1 MHRILVATQAGS
13 EPDSALRVARAI
25 AAREEATLL
34 QTACV
39 HDGRA
44 ARAIAAEGEQRAVD
58 LIALGCEQ
66 VEPGDG
72 ASCGEIA
79 LEVAR
84 WSHVPVL
91 ALAPGST
98 GLPHTVV
105 AATDFSPSSVNAAR
119 TAFALLD
126 DTGTLSLVH
135 VCPDVELPRD
145 ALCNWKARY
154 AHFAGKLLAR
164 TVHEMGADGSAR
176 VTPLQLA
183 GNPAQEVVAF
193 AARVNADLIAAGNHS
208 YHVVERLLV
217 GKVAAQLLRTAHC
230 SVLLAPSS
238 ASVPQRELARRAE
251 CAAVPGVV

>member
-34 QTACV
+34 QTALV

-44 ARAIAAEGEQRAVD
+44 ALAVAAEAEQRAVD
-58 LIALGCEQ
+58 LIVVGCDQ
-66 VEPGDG
+66 QEPGDG
-72 ASCGEIA
+72 LTCGEIA

-126 DTGTLSLVH
+126 ETGTLALAH

-164 TVHEMGADGSAR
+164 TVHEMGADGSAH
-176 VTPLQLA
+176 VTPVQLA
-183 GNPAQEVVAF
+183 GNPAREVVAF

-238 ASVPQRELARRAE
+238 ASVPQRELDRRAE
-251 CAAVPGVV
+251 WATVPGVV